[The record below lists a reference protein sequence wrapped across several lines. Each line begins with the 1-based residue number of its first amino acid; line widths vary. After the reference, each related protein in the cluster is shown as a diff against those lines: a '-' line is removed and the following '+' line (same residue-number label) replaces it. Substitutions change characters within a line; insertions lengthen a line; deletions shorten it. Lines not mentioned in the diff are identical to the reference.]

1 MKTPINQIDF
11 EYIDWKCLDECTVN
25 GMQSDNQS
33 KIQLLINKVCE
44 TVDLSVVNT
53 QCVKSNKTLVDL
65 LNSIFLKLCA
75 VSPTINV
82 EEDYSKIM
90 LCGTDNWTTNKDA
103 TCFTIADNCNVTTT
117 EFGLIQ
123 ALVKRVNTLSAIA
136 KQQQTTINELSA
148 TYNGLQAQ
156 ITTLSSKIKN
166 CCP

>member
-11 EYIDWKCLDECTVN
+11 EYIDWKCLDDCTVN
-25 GMQSDNQS
+25 GMQSDNQA

-53 QCVKSNKTLVDL
+53 QCIKSNKTLVDL
-65 LNSIFLKLCA
+65 LNSIFLKLC
-75 VSPTINV
+75 VVTPITNL
-82 EEDYSKIM
+82 EEDYSKVV

-103 TCFTIADNCNVTTT
+103 TCFNIADGCNVGIT

-123 ALVKRVNTLSAIA
+123 SLIKRVNTLSTIA
-136 KQQQTTINELSA
+136 KQQQDTINALSA